1 MLVALTRMLSA
12 NIQGTYWRGRYAEHD
27 VIIRADDGFMNA
39 SKLCLSRNK
48 CIYDWIRANDE
59 LIEKCDNQITQD
71 FLNYGIAD
79 NQSIDHVK
87 NVHIDLDEVYIS
99 PYLMPSLC
107 GWLDPA
113 FMFNSAR
120 IVNRY

>member
-12 NIQGTYWRGRYAEHD
+12 NIQGAYWRGRYAEHD
-27 VIIRADDGFMNA
+27 VIMRSDDGFMNA

-59 LIEKCDNQITQD
+59 LIGKCYSQITVD
-71 FLNYGIAD
+71 YLNYGVAD

-87 NVHIDLDEVYIS
+87 NVHIDIDGKIFLIIRRGIFRTS
-99 PYLMPSLC
+99 
-107 GWLDPA
+107 
-113 FMFNSAR
+113 
-120 IVNRY
+120 